1 MINDDTL
8 AYQGGAYF
16 AVGGFDWN
24 LQVIDIITII
34 IIIIKTITITITI
47 TIMMFS
53 STGTHYLSTNG
64 REELTLGNPHIVLL
78 WLVDSFPLIR
88 M

>member
-24 LQVIDIITII
+24 LQVIDVITII
-34 IIIIKTITITITI
+34 ITLIITTITMITL
-47 TIMMFS
+47 MLFS
-53 STGTHYLSTNG
+53 STGTIIKYHY
-64 REELTLGNPHIVLL
+64 
-78 WLVDSFPLIR
+78 
-88 M
+88 